1 METFVMPDNF
11 CRFFDEIW
19 FYDGFNVFKRNIYV
33 KKPICNIGESFCN
46 IIGM

>member
-1 METFVMPDNF
+1 MPDNSVGF
-11 CRFFDEIW
+11 LTKYGFMMD
-19 FYDGFNVFKRNIYV
+19 FNVFKRNIYV